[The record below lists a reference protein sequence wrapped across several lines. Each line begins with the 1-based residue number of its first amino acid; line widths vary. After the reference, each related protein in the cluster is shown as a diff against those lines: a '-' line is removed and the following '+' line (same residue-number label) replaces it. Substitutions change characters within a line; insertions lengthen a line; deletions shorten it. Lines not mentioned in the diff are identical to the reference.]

1 LRCGLFCGSFTAAH
15 ILRWA
20 EADFKAHGAQ
30 AALHILIFDE
40 IDAIFRTRGQGDGS
54 AASMAFDGVVN
65 ALLTKMDGLT
75 KTDNIIVFGLT
86 NRRELIEP
94 ALLRPG
100 RFEVEIEVSQA
111 LSGGLLKKNLFNLFL
126 FVCRLG
132 YRTLKVARPFLRS
145 THAPCSWVAGWQV
158 MFPSNGWP
166 R

>member
-1 LRCGLFCGSFTAAH
+1 MGN
-15 ILRWA
+15 A
-20 EADFKAHGAQ
+20 EADFKARGAQ
-30 AALHILIFDE
+30 ADLHILIFDE

-100 RFEVEIEVSQA
+100 RFEVEIEV
-111 LSGGLLKKNLFNLFL
+111 L
-126 FVCRLG
+126 
-132 YRTLKVARPFLRS
+132 
-145 THAPCSWVAGWQV
+145 
-158 MFPSNGWP
+158 
-166 R
+166 